1 MDEMDLQLAIG
12 YGFLAIVAI
21 IFILVKMREKNDKR
35 AEASKSAEV
44 DQLTRE
50 VLNFQSHL
58 DHGRELEAVQE
69 DALQKIK
76 AICDPIGVQ
85 AEMNGKRNS
94 IQLTTSID
102 NIESLRFLNEHLPK
116 IKELCQIYRENDSRD
131 YLMPI
136 FIKFKHIYDEL
147 MDNCSTE
154 RWNAFGEDKKAIVE
168 AISDKY
174 DKDEENLIAQ

>member
-1 MDEMDLQLAIG
+1 MDEMDLQLTIF
-12 YGFLAIVAI
+12 YGFLGLVAI
-21 IFILVKMREKNDKR
+21 IYVLVKIREKKDES

-58 DHGRELEAVQE
+58 DHARELEAVQE

-85 AEMNGKRNS
+85 AEMNVKRNS

-102 NIESLRFLNEHLPK
+102 NIKSLRFLNVHLLA
-116 IKELCQIYRENDSRD
+116 IEYLCQIYRENDSRD

-147 MDNCSTE
+147 MDNCTIE
-154 RWNAFGEDKKAIVE
+154 RWNAFGEDKKAIVK

-174 DKDEENLIAQ
+174 DKDQENLIAQ